1 MFKGYETYLER
12 FTFSAF
18 KVVDESIVKM
28 RGELK
33 IYDNADLL
41 ITNEAGRDEI
51 IARIDKEIEET
62 NNEIL
67 RCQKMLSN
75 PNFISKAPK
84 EKVALEEEKLKKHQE
99 NLALLKEK
107 KEKLL

>member
-1 MFKGYETYLER
+1 MFEGYEMYLQR
-12 FTFSAF
+12 FTFSDI
-18 KVVDESIVKM
+18 KLVDESIIHMK
-28 RGELK
+28 GELK

-41 ITNEAGRDEI
+41 ITNEAGKEDI

-62 NNEIL
+62 NNEIA

-107 KEKLL
+107 REKLL

>member
-1 MFKGYETYLER
+1 
-12 FTFSAF
+12 
-18 KVVDESIVKM
+18 M

-41 ITNEAGRDEI
+41 IVNETGKDEI
-51 IARIDKEIEET
+51 IARINKEIEVEL
-62 NNEIL
+62 NEIE
-67 RCQKMLSN
+67 RCQKMLAN

-84 EKVALEEEKLKKHQE
+84 EKVELEQQKLKQHEE
-99 NLALLKEK
+99 NLALLKDK

>member
-1 MFKGYETYLER
+1 MFKGYEVYLQR
-12 FTFSAF
+12 FTFSDF
-18 KVVDESIVKM
+18 KLVDDSIVNM
-28 RGELK
+28 CGELK

-41 ITNEAGRDEI
+41 IVNEAGKDEI
-51 IARIDKEIEET
+51 IARIDKEIETEE
-62 NNEIL
+62 NEIS

-84 EKVALEEEKLKKHQE
+84 EKVALEEEKLKQHQE

-107 KEKLL
+107 RSKLL